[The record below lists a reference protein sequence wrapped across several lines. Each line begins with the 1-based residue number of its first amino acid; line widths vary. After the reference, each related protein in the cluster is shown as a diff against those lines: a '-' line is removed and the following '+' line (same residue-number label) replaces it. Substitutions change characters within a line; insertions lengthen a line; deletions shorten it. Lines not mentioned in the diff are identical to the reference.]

1 MKKKK
6 NLYRILESV
15 SIALVS
21 LTSVNVGDEGRLLY
35 YLILSSIGLS
45 IAFILAITQG
55 LLKEYS
61 KSLILVSC
69 LYAFLILLMIIDRK
83 IDLSFIIINIAATI
97 STLTYYNMSRKAKE
111 EKVLKAEEDDRP
123 FIISKPSDF
132 AIKESDFEVEE
143 LEIEK

>member
-6 NLYRILESV
+6 NLYRILELISIGLVTLTAVSV
-15 SIALVS
+15 
-21 LTSVNVGDEGRLLY
+21 GEEGRLLY

-61 KSLILVSC
+61 KSVILVSF
-69 LYAFLILLMIIDRK
+69 LYAFLILFMIIDSK
-83 IDLSFIIINIAATI
+83 IDLSFIILNIATAI
-97 STLTYYNMSRKAKE
+97 STLTYYNMSRKAQA
-111 EKVLKAEEDDRP
+111 EKPLKAEEDDRP

-132 AIKESDFEVEE
+132 EIKESDFEVEE

>member
-6 NLYRILESV
+6 ILYRVFELI
-15 SIALVS
+15 SISLVALTA
-21 LTSVNVGDEGRLLY
+21 TSVGDGGHLLR

-55 LLKEYS
+55 LLKKNS
-61 KSLILVSC
+61 KSVILVFSI
-69 LYAFLILLMIIDRK
+69 YAFLILLMIIDSK
-83 IDLSFIIINIAATI
+83 IDLSFIILNIAAAI
-97 STLTYYNMSRKAKE
+97 STLTYYNMSRKAQE
-111 EKVLKAEEDDRP
+111 EKASKTDDDDRP

-132 AIKESDFEVEE
+132 EINEKDFEVEE